1 MEHFWNFFYL
11 FIGAIIATG
20 AKIIE
25 DRLKNQGNVVFDVYG
40 MVRTNKRTEV
50 IGDTKFKFRDVY
62 FNIDIINTS
71 NEFKTCRQIYIYSKK
86 GTIKL
91 ANRIPLFEIS
101 GKEELKRFS
110 ILHLKPNTIERF
122 SLRYTIIDDKKI
134 HPIYIIYKTK
144 NGKQKKQLIDRLH
157 LNV

>member
-1 MEHFWNFFYL
+1 
-11 FIGAIIATG
+11 
-20 AKIIE
+20 
-25 DRLKNQGNVVFDVYG
+25 
-40 MVRTNKRTEV
+40 MVRINRRTEV
-50 IGDTKFKFRDVY
+50 VGDTTFEFCDVY
-62 FNIDIINTS
+62 FNTVIINTS
-71 NEFKTCRQIYIYSKK
+71 NEFKTCRQIYMYSKK
-86 GTIKL
+86 GTISL

-101 GKEELKRFS
+101 GKEELRRFS

-122 SLRYTIIDDKKI
+122 SLRYTIKNDKKI